1 MIRTFAFLAAVAVAA
16 PAVAQTA
23 DPAPVVAA
31 ERAFAAE
38 TARVGINRGFTHWSV
53 DDAVVFDE
61 GRASTVRATY
71 PDRERPEGEPSL
83 SWWPNFAGIARSGD
97 LGFTTGGVE
106 VGGRRTGHYFTVW
119 KRQADGS
126 WKWVYDGGS
135 GATAAGVPG
144 PETEPVAMIPGA
156 TTPMTP
162 DTALAAVREV
172 EADLAEAAG
181 TDQRAAHLAVLA
193 EDARV
198 YVARRAPAAGLT
210 QAGEVLSHWPQAFL
224 FAPMTGGGASDAGDL
239 VWTYGE
245 AAWDAD
251 NALHQGWFVR
261 VWRRD
266 TDEVWKLVFVQLVPG
281 VPPPPL
287 RVTTQPPPAS

>member
-1 MIRTFAFLAAVAVAA
+1 MIRNLSFIVAVAIAA
-16 PAVAQTA
+16 PAFEQAA

-53 DDAVVFDE
+53 DNAVVFDE
-61 GRASTVRATY
+61 GRASTVRQTY
-71 PDRERPEGEPSL
+71 PDRERPADEPNL
-83 SWWPNFAGIARSGD
+83 NWWPNFAGIARSGD

-119 KRQADGS
+119 KRQADGA

-144 PETEPVAMIPGA
+144 PETEPVAMAPGSA
-156 TTPMTP
+156 TPMNP
-162 DTALAAVREV
+162 DQALKAVG
-172 EADLAEAAG
+172 EAEARLAEAAG

-193 EDARV
+193 DDARV
-198 YVARRAPAAGLT
+198 YVARQAPAAGK
-210 QAGEVLSHWPQAFL
+210 AEAADVLAAWPKAFL

-245 AAWDAD
+245 AAWEAD

-266 TDEVWKLVFVQLVPG
+266 EGEVWRLVFVQLVPG